1 MLAESTFRFLPIA
14 SAVAGVGLATELIS
28 SRRAQI
34 PTLQVDTQR

>member
-1 MLAESTFRFLPIA
+1 MLEESTFRFLA

-34 PTLQVDTQR
+34 PTLQVHTQR